1 ITHFFKAVGQS
12 EWAEFFPDC
21 GGFSQSP
28 IDVDTSR
35 TLYDP
40 SLAPVQPLG
49 YGQYGHE
56 PFTLSN
62 SGHTGNLLYKLYAN
76 ISQAKTERNGLAV
89 LGVLLEAGS
98 ETNQAYAH
106 ILNYLG
112 RIRYAGQK
120 VAIPAFDVQTLLP
133 KDLSHYFR
141 YNGSLTTPPCYQSV
155 LWTIFS
161 EKVKISHSQ
170 VGLHIQFCL

>member
-1 ITHFFKAVGQS
+1 MDLAWLAAAVFVLLWQSVECSRAVKEWTYAEAVGQS

-62 SGHTGNLLYKLYAN
+62 SGHTGNLLYSSL
-76 ISQAKTERNGLAV
+76 STTHTQTQTHTH
-89 LGVLLEAGS
+89 
-98 ETNQAYAH
+98 TNK
-106 ILNYLG
+106 N
-112 RIRYAGQK
+112 
-120 VAIPAFDVQTLLP
+120 
-133 KDLSHYFR
+133 
-141 YNGSLTTPPCYQSV
+141 
-155 LWTIFS
+155 
-161 EKVKISHSQ
+161 
-170 VGLHIQFCL
+170 